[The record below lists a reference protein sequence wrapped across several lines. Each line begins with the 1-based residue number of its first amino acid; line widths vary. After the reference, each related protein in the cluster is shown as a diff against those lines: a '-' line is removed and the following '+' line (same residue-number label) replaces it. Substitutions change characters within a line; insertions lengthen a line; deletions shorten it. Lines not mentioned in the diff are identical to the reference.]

1 MSARRTDV
9 SSCSVQVPVAP
20 ECLLHCLAVGA
31 IARRVPWL
39 WVTWRVGLNLGP
51 QPKPVG
57 GGSREQAA
65 VKRPVAVYGQTYRRT
80 DRMATL
86 WMGDLEQYMDE
97 TFIKQAF
104 SAMGEPTI
112 NVKIISN
119 RMTGTLAGYCFVELA
134 DQTSADRC
142 LHKLNGKPLPGSNP
156 PKKFKLNYATY
167 GKKTDAGGFG
177 FVRFSDEAEQ
187 KKALEEC
194 QNSKGLGG
202 KPIRISIAVPKSAK
216 TKSEYQPTA
225 SYNYTQ
231 YYQQYQQ
238 YYSQWCYDPYASYG
252 YGYPQYGA
260 TETSGITS
268 SLMTEMSQLSEFQQ
282 NTTLSEEN
290 EEECVEDPD
299 PKLDIDEVNKQ
310 FMEQSE
316 ELYESLMNCHWQP
329 LDSITSEIPSVV

>member
-1 MSARRTDV
+1 MLSLTNGGHISQMMKNNIYTIQATNILCTIVQTTDIVLTFQDLQLLKKHTILTIWILEYKVLWGFCSPQFQLLFYYCVSYPTAKNIPYLWATSLQKLMIFICMITLLRNIHLVEVGKWLQTHLETQGLTRTPNTWTDGTSDV
-9 SSCSVQVPVAP
+9 
-20 ECLLHCLAVGA
+20 
-31 IARRVPWL
+31 
-39 WVTWRVGLNLGP
+39 
-51 QPKPVG
+51 K
-57 GGSREQAA
+57 
-65 VKRPVAVYGQTYRRT
+65 
-80 DRMATL
+80 
-86 WMGDLEQYMDE
+86 
-97 TFIKQAF
+97 
-104 SAMGEPTI
+104 
-112 NVKIISN
+112 
-119 RMTGTLAGYCFVELA
+119 
-134 DQTSADRC
+134 
-142 LHKLNGKPLPGSNP
+142 
-156 PKKFKLNYATY
+156 
-167 GKKTDAGGFG
+167 GFG

>member
-1 MSARRTDV
+1 MCGRIRDA
-9 SSCSVQVPVAP
+9 
-20 ECLLHCLAVGA
+20 L
-31 IARRVPWL
+31 
-39 WVTWRVGLNLGP
+39 
-51 QPKPVG
+51 
-57 GGSREQAA
+57 
-65 VKRPVAVYGQTYRRT
+65 GQT
-80 DRMATL
+80 DMATL

-97 TFIKQAF
+97 SFIKQAF
-104 SAMGEPTI
+104 TAMGEPTV

-167 GKKTDAGGFG
+167 GKKPDAGGFG

-216 TKSEYQPTA
+216 TKPEYQPTA
-225 SYNYTQ
+225 TYNYTQ
-231 YYQQYQQ
+231 YYQQY
-238 YYSQWCYDPYASYG
+238 YSQWGYDPYASYS
-252 YGYPQYGA
+252 YGYPQYGS
-260 TETSGITS
+260 TEAPAITS
-268 SLMTEMSQLSEFQQ
+268 SLITDMAQLSEFQQ
-282 NTTLSEEN
+282 NSTITEET
-290 EEECVEDPD
+290 EEEPLEDPD
-299 PKLDIDEVNKQ
+299 PKLDIDEVNKE

-316 ELYESLMNCHWQP
+316 ELYDSLMNCHWQP
-329 LDSITSEIPSVV
+329 LDTITSEIPTAV

>member
-1 MSARRTDV
+1 MCGRIRDA
-9 SSCSVQVPVAP
+9 
-20 ECLLHCLAVGA
+20 L
-31 IARRVPWL
+31 
-39 WVTWRVGLNLGP
+39 
-51 QPKPVG
+51 
-57 GGSREQAA
+57 
-65 VKRPVAVYGQTYRRT
+65 GQT
-80 DRMATL
+80 DRGMATL

-97 TFIKQAF
+97 SFIKQAF
-104 SAMGEPTI
+104 SAMGEPTV

-167 GKKTDAGGFG
+167 GKKPDAGQEYSIFVGDLSSEVDDFHLYDYFVKKYPSCRGGKVVTDTSGNSRGFG

-216 TKSEYQPTA
+216 TKPEYQPTTT
-225 SYNYTQ
+225 YNYTQ

-238 YYSQWCYDPYASYG
+238 YYSQWGYDPYAGYS
-252 YGYPQYGA
+252 YGYPQYST
-260 TETSGITS
+260 TEAPAITS
-268 SLMTEMSQLSEFQQ
+268 SLITEMTQLSEFQQ
-282 NTTLSEEN
+282 NSTITEETD
-290 EEECVEDPD
+290 EEPVEDAARPA
-299 PKLDIDEVNKQ
+299 KILRGLDLRGRFSIWERL
-310 FMEQSE
+310 
-316 ELYESLMNCHWQP
+316 ELRKTVSK
-329 LDSITSEIPSVV
+329 